1 MIPHP
6 LQGTPF
12 GDMLDLCILL
22 AFLAWLF
29 SVLTK
34 EYSWVDRLWS
44 TAPII
49 YVGYV
54 AYAADFQN
62 MRLNVMAVLVA
73 MWGFRLTFN
82 FWRKGG
88 FAKGGEDY
96 RWEILQERLGPT
108 KFQLLNAT
116 FVAPYQMFLIWL
128 FTSPVHAAW
137 EHQTAFHT
145 VDLFAAVLFLVF
157 LLGETI
163 ADEQMWRFQED
174 KRQKREQHIHV
185 DPPFFCGGLYR
196 FSRHPN
202 YFCELGQWW
211 VFYLFAVGATNHWV
225 HWSGSGFILLTLL
238 FHGSVQFGESISA
251 GKYPGYTEYQNKV
264 SRIIPFLKGVYPKT
278 SS

>member
-1 MIPHP
+1 MLPHP

-12 GDMLDLCILL
+12 GDMLDLCIAL
-22 AFLAWLF
+22 AFLAWLL

-44 TAPII
+44 TAPIM

-54 AYAADFQN
+54 AYSADFQN
-62 MRLNVMAVLVA
+62 QRLNLMAVLVA
-73 MWGFRLTFN
+73 LWGLRLSFN

-88 FAKGGEDY
+88 FSKGGEDY
-96 RWEILQERLGPT
+96 RWEILQEQLGPT

-116 FVAPYQMFLIWL
+116 FIAPYQMFLIWL

-137 EHQTAFHT
+137 THQDALHT
-145 VDLFAAVLFLVF
+145 LDYVAGFLFLA
-157 LLGETI
+157 LLMGETI
-163 ADEQMWRFQED
+163 ADEQMWAFQEEKKSKIAQD
-174 KRQKREQHIHV
+174 KPV

-211 VFYLFAVGATNHWV
+211 VFYLFAVAATHQWV
-225 HWSGSGFILLTLL
+225 HWSAAGFILLTIL
-238 FHGSVQFGESISA
+238 FHGSVRFGESISES
-251 GKYPGYTEYQNKV
+251 KYPGYADYQKKV
-264 SRIIPFLKGVYPKT
+264 SRIIPFLKGVYPKI
-278 SS
+278 SA